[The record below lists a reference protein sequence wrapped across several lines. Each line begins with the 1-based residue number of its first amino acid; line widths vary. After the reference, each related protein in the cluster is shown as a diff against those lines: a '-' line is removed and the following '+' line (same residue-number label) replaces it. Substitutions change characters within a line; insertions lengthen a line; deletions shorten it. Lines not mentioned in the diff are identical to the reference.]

1 MKTVTSIST
10 LILIVVLFAGCSKLK
25 NELTEPPSPTIIHA
39 AGWSELNNSEF
50 HGNYLKENSWKLIN
64 CIQCHASNYE
74 GGTSNVSCYNCHES
88 YPHKSGWML
97 ESSLNY
103 HGLFLENE
111 DWSAAACKS
120 CHGSDLQGG
129 NTGVKCATC
138 HESFPHQ
145 VGWKQTNDANF
156 HGQYIKTD
164 SWEMFKCTG
173 CHGSDY
179 NGGAVTDVSCMA
191 SNCHVDQNN
200 NKKSPEACNTCHGVF
215 TAKADSALTWS
226 PPKSVNGE
234 SSTSVKGVGA
244 HQKHLATGTFGKTVK
259 CSECHSVPSQTFVSG
274 HLDSN
279 LPAEVVMN
287 DTLARLITANGLL
300 VPNPIFNSSTFSCQN
315 TYCHGNWRL
324 RRATSTV
331 QFAYADTVMVGAN
344 YSPLWTGGSPQAT
357 CGSCH
362 ALPPTGHIPATPA
375 TCVNCHTG
383 IVNGSGVIIDKEKHI
398 NGKINVFGSEKNMN

>member
-50 HGNYLKENSWKLIN
+50 HGNYLKENAWKLIN

-97 ESSLNY
+97 ESSVNY
-103 HGLFLENE
+103 HGLFLKNE

-164 SWEMFKCTG
+164 SWEMFQCTG

-179 NGGAVTDVSCMA
+179 NGGVVADVSCMA

-234 SSTSVKGVGA
+234 SSTSVRGVGA
-244 HQKHLATGTFGKTVK
+244 HQKHLATGTIGKTVK

-279 LPAEVVMN
+279 LPAEVAMN
-287 DTLARLITANGLL
+287 DTLARLRTDNGSV
-300 VPNPIFNSSTFSCQN
+300 VPNPIYSTTNLECSN
-315 TYCHGNWRL
+315 IYCHGYFKNGNKNNVVNWI
-324 RRATSTV
+324 
-331 QFAYADTVMVGAN
+331 
-344 YSPLWTGGSPQAT
+344 GGSAEVA

-362 ALPPTGHIPATPA
+362 GDPTKPTLAERALPTGTHTQSLELP
-375 TCVNCHTG
+375 CYFCHYEVVDGNMDFKNT
-383 IVNGSGVIIDKEKHI
+383 EKHI
-398 NGKINVFGSEKNMN
+398 NGKVDLTTPPKR